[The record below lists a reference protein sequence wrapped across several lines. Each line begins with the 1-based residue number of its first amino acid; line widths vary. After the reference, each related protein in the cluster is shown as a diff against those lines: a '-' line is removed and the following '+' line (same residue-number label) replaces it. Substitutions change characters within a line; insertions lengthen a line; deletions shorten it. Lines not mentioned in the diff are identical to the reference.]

1 MRSPL
6 FVFPLRQFS
15 QPHSKHGERFSFSFD
30 CRAATRIERMTFA
43 SGHKIG
49 AYRVIRLLGEGGMG
63 AVYEVEHEQLGV
75 RYALKAFTLEG
86 GHVDVLKNKF
96 LTEGKVL
103 ARLHD
108 PHLVR
113 VFDLNFDEATGTP
126 YFVMELVLSEDGRP
140 RTLADVKTAELDE
153 DCVLQWFSELAS
165 VIDYIHEQGIVHR
178 DIKLGN
184 VLLSSDGHVVLSD
197 FGISRLFL
205 ERLRS
210 DVKAVNTMISEAST
224 AARLVMGTQGYMAP
238 EVARGE
244 EATPAADSYSLGVMF
259 VYLLTGIWY
268 EPGSRVFTLLETLEY
283 RWIDVLPRL
292 LSENPAE
299 RPTNISEL
307 VELLRNAPA
316 AEPEK
321 ADAPP
326 RRKRHVLLALA
337 GAAVLIA
344 AVAGYFLFSHRS
356 ESSAADDF
364 DAAFSTGGI
373 YEEARQ

>member
-1 MRSPL
+1 M
-6 FVFPLRQFS
+6 VF
-15 QPHSKHGERFSFSFD
+15 E
-30 CRAATRIERMTFA
+30 

-49 AYRVIRLLGEGGMG
+49 SYRIVRLLGQGGMG

-75 RYALKAFTLEG
+75 HYALKAFTLEG

-103 ARLHD
+103 ARFHD

-113 VFDLNFDEATGTP
+113 VFDLNFDEAIGTP

-140 RTLADVKTAELDE
+140 RTLSDVNTAELDE
-153 DCVLQWFSELAS
+153 DCVLQWFAELAS
-165 VIDYIHEQGIVHR
+165 VVDYIHKQGVVHR

-197 FGISRLFL
+197 FGISRLFS

-210 DVKAVNTMISEAST
+210 DVKAVNTMVSEATT
-224 AARLVMGTQGYMAP
+224 AARLVMGTRGYMAP
-238 EVARGE
+238 EVACGN

-268 EPGSRVFTLLETLEY
+268 EPGSKVFKLLETLEY

-292 LSENPAE
+292 LSEDPAE
-299 RPTNISEL
+299 RPTNLLEL
-307 VELLRNAPA
+307 VEQLRSAPG
-316 AEPEK
+316 PKQEK
-321 ADAPP
+321 ADEPKAPP
-326 RRKRHVLLALA
+326 RRSRRILFALA
-337 GAAVLIA
+337 GAAAVAA
-344 AVAGYFLFSHRS
+344 AVVGCFVFFSRS
-356 ESSAADDF
+356 APSASDDF
-364 DAAFSTGGI
+364 DAAFGLRGI
-373 YEEARQ
+373 YGGGRQ

>member
-1 MRSPL
+1 MDLAPGQL
-6 FVFPLRQFS
+6 I
-15 QPHSKHGERFSFSFD
+15 G
-30 CRAATRIERMTFA
+30 TYRI
-43 SGHKIG
+43 
-49 AYRVIRLLGEGGMG
+49 IRLLGQGGMG
-63 AVYEVEHEQLGV
+63 AVYEVEHTQLGV
-75 RYALKAFTLEG
+75 HYALKAFTLES

-108 PHLVR
+108 QHLVH

-126 YFVMELVLSEDGRP
+126 YFVMDLVLYDDGSP
-140 RTLADVKTAELDE
+140 RTLSDVSTEELDE
-153 DCVLQWFSELAS
+153 DYVLQWFTELAS

-197 FGISRLFL
+197 FGISRLFS

-210 DVKAVNTMISEAST
+210 DVKAVNTMVSEAVTS
-224 AARLVMGTQGYMAP
+224 ARLMMGTQGYMAP

-268 EPGSRVFTLLETLEY
+268 EPGSKVFKLLETLEY

-292 LSENPAE
+292 LSEDPAE
-299 RPTNISEL
+299 RPTNLSEL
-307 VELLRNAPA
+307 VEQLRNAPA

-321 ADAPP
+321 VEVPEPP
-326 RRKRHVLLALA
+326 RRKRRVLFALA
-337 GAAVLIA
+337 GAAAVVVA
-344 AVAGYFLFSHRS
+344 AVGYFVFYHRPVH
-356 ESSAADDF
+356 AAVDDF
-364 DAAFSTGGI
+364 DAAFSDNGI
-373 YEEARQ
+373 YEGARR

>member
-1 MRSPL
+1 ME
-6 FVFPLRQFS
+6 F
-15 QPHSKHGERFSFSFD
+15 QPGQQIG
-30 CRAATRIERMTFA
+30 TYRI
-43 SGHKIG
+43 
-49 AYRVIRLLGEGGMG
+49 IRLLGQGGMG
-63 AVYEVEHEQLGV
+63 AVYEVEHTQLGV
-75 RYALKAFTLEG
+75 HYALKAFTLED

-108 PHLVR
+108 QHLVH

-126 YFVMELVLSEDGRP
+126 YFVMDLVLYDDGSP
-140 RTLADVKTAELDE
+140 RTLSDVSTEELDE
-153 DCVLQWFSELAS
+153 DYVLQWFTELAS

-197 FGISRLFL
+197 FGISRLFS

-210 DVKAVNTMISEAST
+210 DVKAVNTMVSEAVTS
-224 AARLVMGTQGYMAP
+224 ARLMMGTQGYMAP

-268 EPGSRVFTLLETLEY
+268 EPGSKVFKLLETLEY

-292 LSENPAE
+292 LSEDPAE
-299 RPTNISEL
+299 RPTNLSEL
-307 VELLRNAPA
+307 VEQLRNAPD
-316 AEPEK
+316 
-321 ADAPP
+321 ADPGNVEDLKAPP
-326 RRKRHVLLALA
+326 RRKRRVLFALA
-337 GAAVLIA
+337 GAAAVVA
-344 AVAGYFLFSHRS
+344 AAIGYFVFSQRPAP
-356 ESSAADDF
+356 AAIDDF
-364 DAAFSTGGI
+364 DAAFSANGI
-373 YEEARQ
+373 YEGARR

>member
-1 MRSPL
+1 MELVPG
-6 FVFPLRQFS
+6 Q
-15 QPHSKHGERFSFSFD
+15 QIG
-30 CRAATRIERMTFA
+30 TYRI
-43 SGHKIG
+43 
-49 AYRVIRLLGEGGMG
+49 IRLLGQGGMG
-63 AVYEVEHEQLGV
+63 AVYEVEHTQLGV
-75 RYALKAFTLEG
+75 HYALKTFTLED

-108 PHLVR
+108 QHLVH

-126 YFVMELVLSEDGRP
+126 YFVMDLVLYDDGSP
-140 RTLADVKTAELDE
+140 RTLSDVRTDELDE
-153 DCVLQWFSELAS
+153 DCVLHWFTELAS

-197 FGISRLFL
+197 FGISRLFS

-210 DVKAVNTMISEAST
+210 DVKAVNTMVSEAVTS
-224 AARLVMGTQGYMAP
+224 ARLMMGTQGYMAP
-238 EVARGE
+238 EIARGE
-244 EATPAADSYSLGVMF
+244 DATPAADSYSLGVMF

-268 EPGSRVFTLLETLEY
+268 EPGSKVFKLLETLEY

-299 RPTNISEL
+299 RPTKLSEL
-307 VELLRNAPA
+307 VEQLRSASA

-321 ADAPP
+321 VEEPEPP
-326 RRKRHVLLALA
+326 RRKRRVLLALA
-337 GAAVLIA
+337 WAAVLVA

-364 DAAFSTGGI
+364 DAAFSVNGI

>member
-1 MRSPL
+1 
-6 FVFPLRQFS
+6 
-15 QPHSKHGERFSFSFD
+15 
-30 CRAATRIERMTFA
+30 
-43 SGHKIG
+43 
-49 AYRVIRLLGEGGMG
+49 MG

-75 RYALKAFTLEG
+75 HYALKTFTLEG

-108 PHLVR
+108 PNLVR

-126 YFVMELVLSEDGRP
+126 YFVMDLVLSEDGSP
-140 RTLADVKTAELDE
+140 RTLSDVKTAELDE
-153 DCVLQWFSELAS
+153 DCVLGWFADLAPA
-165 VIDYIHEQGIVHR
+165 IDYIHEQGIVHR

-184 VLLSSDGHVVLSD
+184 VLLSSDGRVVLSD
-197 FGISRLFL
+197 FGISRLFS

-210 DVKAVNTMISEAST
+210 DVNAVNTIVSEAST
-224 AARLVMGTQGYMAP
+224 VTRLVMGTQGYMAP

-268 EPGSRVFTLLETLEY
+268 EPGSKVFKLLETLEY

-299 RPTNISEL
+299 RPTNLSEL
-307 VELLRNAPA
+307 VEQLRSAPA
-316 AEPEK
+316 AEQEK
-321 ADAPP
+321 ADEPEAPP
-326 RRKRHVLLALA
+326 HRKRRVVLALA
-337 GAAVLIA
+337 GAAAVVV
-344 AVAGYFLFSHRS
+344 AVAGYLAFSHRS
-356 ESSAADDF
+356 TSSATDDLASPRSSASSVANDF
-364 DAAFSTGGI
+364 DAAFSVRGI
-373 YEEARQ
+373 YEAPRQ

>member
-1 MRSPL
+1 
-6 FVFPLRQFS
+6 
-15 QPHSKHGERFSFSFD
+15 
-30 CRAATRIERMTFA
+30 
-43 SGHKIG
+43 
-49 AYRVIRLLGEGGMG
+49 MG
-63 AVYEVEHEQLGV
+63 AVYEVEHTQLGV
-75 RYALKAFTLEG
+75 HYALKAFTLED

-126 YFVMELVLSEDGRP
+126 YFVMELVLSDDGST
-140 RTLADVKTAELDE
+140 RTLSDVRTDELDE
-153 DCVLQWFSELAS
+153 DCVLKWFTELAS

-184 VLLSSDGHVVLSD
+184 VILSSDGHVVLSD
-197 FGISRLFL
+197 FGISRLFS

-210 DVKAVNTMISEAST
+210 DVKAVNTMVSEAVTS
-224 AARLVMGTQGYMAP
+224 ARLMMGTQGYMAP

-268 EPGSRVFTLLETLEY
+268 EPGSKVFKLLETLEY

-299 RPTNISEL
+299 RPTNLSDL
-307 VELLRNAPA
+307 VEQLRSVPA

-321 ADAPP
+321 VEAPP
-326 RRKRHVLLALA
+326 RRKRSVLFALA
-337 GAAVLIA
+337 GAA
-344 AVAGYFLFSHRS
+344 AVAVAVIGYFVFYHRP
-356 ESSAADDF
+356 APVAVDDF
-364 DAAFSTGGI
+364 DAAFSANGI
-373 YEEARQ
+373 YEGARR

>member
-1 MRSPL
+1 MDLAPGQL
-6 FVFPLRQFS
+6 I
-15 QPHSKHGERFSFSFD
+15 G
-30 CRAATRIERMTFA
+30 TYRI
-43 SGHKIG
+43 
-49 AYRVIRLLGEGGMG
+49 IRLLGQGGMG
-63 AVYEVEHEQLGV
+63 AVYEVEHTQLGV
-75 RYALKAFTLEG
+75 HYALKAFMLES

-103 ARLHD
+103 ARLNNQ
-108 PHLVR
+108 HLVH

-126 YFVMELVLSEDGRP
+126 YFVMDLVLSDDGSP
-140 RTLADVKTAELDE
+140 RTLSDVRTDELDE
-153 DCVLQWFSELAS
+153 DCVLQWFTELAS

-197 FGISRLFL
+197 FGISRLFS

-210 DVKAVNTMISEAST
+210 DVKAVNTMVSEAVTS
-224 AARLVMGTQGYMAP
+224 ARLMMGTQGYMAP
-238 EVARGE
+238 EIARGE
-244 EATPAADSYSLGVMF
+244 AATPAADSYSLGVMF

-268 EPGSRVFTLLETLEY
+268 EPGSKVFKLLETLEY

-299 RPTNISEL
+299 RPTNLSGL
-307 VELLRNAPA
+307 VEQLRSAPVAEQEA
-316 AEPEK
+316 AKKPE
-321 ADAPP
+321 APP
-326 RRKRHVLLALA
+326 RRRRRVLLALA
-337 GAAVLIA
+337 GAAVLVA
-344 AVAGYFLFSHRS
+344 AVAGYFLFFLRS

-364 DAAFSTGGI
+364 DAAFSAGGI

>member
-1 MRSPL
+1 
-6 FVFPLRQFS
+6 
-15 QPHSKHGERFSFSFD
+15 
-30 CRAATRIERMTFA
+30 
-43 SGHKIG
+43 
-49 AYRVIRLLGEGGMG
+49 MG

-75 RYALKAFTLEG
+75 RYALKVFTLDG

-108 PHLVR
+108 QHLVR
-113 VFDLNFDEATGTP
+113 VFDLNFDETTGTP
-126 YFVMELVLSEDGRP
+126 YFVMELVLSDDGSP
-140 RTLADVKTAELDE
+140 RTFSDVRTDELDE
-153 DCVLQWFSELAS
+153 DCVLQWFTELAS

-197 FGISRLFL
+197 FGISRLFS

-210 DVKAVNTMISEAST
+210 DVKAVNTMVSEAVTS
-224 AARLVMGTQGYMAP
+224 ARLMMGTQGYMAP
-238 EVARGE
+238 EIARGE
-244 EATPAADSYSLGVMF
+244 DATPAADSYSLGVMF

-268 EPGSRVFTLLETLEY
+268 EPGSKVFKLLETLEY

-299 RPTNISEL
+299 RPTKLSEL
-307 VELLRNAPA
+307 VETLRRARRSRPTEIVA
-316 AEPEK
+316 RAESLPE
-321 ADAPP
+321 ADALRPP
-326 RRKRHVLLALA
+326 RRKRRVLLALA
-337 GAAVLIA
+337 GAAVLVA

-364 DAAFSTGGI
+364 DAAFSAVGI